1 MKDPHS
7 IPLWRTHEDLLPGN
21 VPSRVVLSSVG
32 TRWRDVLVE
41 QHDVPNC
48 ELADVTDKRHVVA
61 IEMGDSTTWEPKKE
75 GRFQRVFKPRGAIS
89 FFPSDQPFSAR
100 LKVER
105 DLLANV
111 LFLALPAFAQKT
123 NPPDP

>member
-1 MKDPHS
+1 
-7 IPLWRTHEDLLPGN
+7 
-21 VPSRVVLSSVG
+21 
-32 TRWRDVLVE
+32 
-41 QHDVPNC
+41 
-48 ELADVTDKRHVVA
+48 
-61 IEMGDSTTWEPKKE
+61 MGDSTTWEPKKE

-105 DLLANV
+105 DLFANV